1 MALGTIR
8 ARMRA
13 RSALL
18 TGVSIAAALTAA
30 PAWAQDTQPAP
41 AGKAPAEATAPEVA
55 QETQQEDQIIVT
67 AIRETIQSSIQSKRD
82 SDAIVD
88 SVSSKEIGELPGQS
102 VGEVIATIT
111 GASIDRANYGPTEVS
126 IRGLGSGLSMTTLNK
141 REATNGS
148 GDRAV
153 NFGQFPSELFN
164 AIKIYKTQQADLIEG
179 GVAGLIELETR
190 KPLDY
195 KRRNIQAEIKGNY
208 NPYQDRI
215 SGKSPYGYRATISY
229 IDQFNAGDLGKIGI
243 SIGYQRNDVNDPVER
258 FYTSSTWFTCNAAVV
273 STTNC
278 TEVTRQQGNSGTPYY
293 HASNSYLYRQMTTS
307 DLRNA
312 VFGAV
317 QWQPSPTIDV
327 NLDLQ
332 YSRRQYSEARN
343 DFGTAE
349 GRYNL
354 RNVVIGDD
362 HQMLSA
368 DGSATLQTLSG
379 LFLRDEKYL
388 GFGGNVEWKPTDRLT
403 VSADYGYSHTKR
415 LDITRTVRL
424 RTDPLDIYGV
434 RTAINNQR
442 IPYHVDFTQSFLPVF
457 TYDSRF
463 NPADYT
469 AFSDDAQL
477 TRSQDGRDDEIHS
490 ARLDA
495 SYKLD
500 GFIERIDVG
509 GRWAKRSFF
518 GYSNDLIIQQNDL
531 AVDRAVNLACRT
543 PFPERSFLGD
553 APSPSVGS
561 YATFDVLCQ
570 FRNYLGTEDPGNTGD
585 LRSVDNSDVTE
596 ETWAGYAMATYSG
609 HIGGLA
615 VRGNF
620 GVRGVHTQVTAEGLR
635 SGLDVINNSDGSI
648 SLRAN
653 GSFTPTRIT
662 SGSMRW
668 LPSVNAIFDLSPK
681 SRIRTGIYRAM
692 SRPAPSALGAGRNI
706 TLEVGNGFTSVTDA
720 INSII
725 ATGSPRLKPVMS
737 WNADLAYE
745 YYANKDTLFA
755 ATAYYK
761 RFTGGKIPITT
772 DENFTIG
779 GQDYAVPVTQTTN
792 SKDKS
797 DLYGVEFTASNR
809 FSWLP
814 HPLDGLGVKL
824 SYNYAWSNYKT
835 QDIRYGDI
843 IDSATGDVIPG
854 LIPAAGLSGY
864 SKHVF
869 SAQAFYEIGPISL
882 QGIYRYR
889 SRYYQSFTSD
899 NTQLR
904 YVEGNNTFDVN
915 MSYKINK
922 QADIRFQ
929 ALNIF
934 NEPRVEYMPVVG
946 STRNVEYYGPQ
957 YFLSFRVRLR

>member
-1 MALGTIR
+1 MAMVSIGAR
-8 ARMRA
+8 ARA
-13 RSALL
+13 RALL
-18 TGVSIAAALTAA
+18 LAGVSIAAALAVV
-30 PAWAQDTQPAP
+30 PARAQDGAPAP
-41 AGKAPAEATAPEVA
+41 ADTPEAE
-55 QETQQEDQIIVT
+55 QSQEDRIIVT
-67 AIRETIQSSIQSKRD
+67 GIRETIQTSIQSKRNA
-82 SDAIVD
+82 DAIVD
-88 SVSSKEIGELPGQS
+88 AVSSKEIGELPGQS

-126 IRGLGSGLSMTTLNK
+126 IRGLGSGLSMTTLNR

-190 KPLDY
+190 KPLDH
-195 KRRNIQAEIKGNY
+195 KRRQVQAEIKGNL

-215 SGKSPYGYRATISY
+215 AGRSPYGYRATASY
-229 IDQFNAGDLGKIGI
+229 IDQFDIGALGRLGI

-258 FYTSSTWFTCNAAVV
+258 FYTSTTWFTCNAALV
-273 STTNC
+273 STANC
-278 TEVTRQQGNSGTPYY
+278 TEVTRQQGNAGTPYY
-293 HASNSYLYRQMTTS
+293 HASNSYLYRQMITS

-332 YSRRQYSEARN
+332 YSRRQYSEQRN

-354 RNVVIGDD
+354 HNVVIGDN
-362 HQMLSA
+362 HQLLSA
-368 DGSATLQTLSG
+368 DGSATMQTVSG
-379 LFLRDEKYL
+379 LFQRDEKYL
-388 GFGGNVEWKPTDRLT
+388 GFGGNVEWKPADRLT
-403 VSADYGYSHTKR
+403 VTADFGYSHTTR
-415 LDITRTVRL
+415 LDITRQVRL
-424 RTDPLDIYGV
+424 RTDPFDIYGV
-434 RTAINNQR
+434 RTPINNQR
-442 IPYHVDFTQSFLPVF
+442 IPYHVDFTQSFLPAF
-457 TYDSRF
+457 AYDPRF
-463 NPADYT
+463 DPTDHDV
-469 AFSDDAQL
+469 FSDDARL

-500 GFIERIDVG
+500 GFLERIDIG
-509 GRWAKRSFF
+509 GRWAKRKFF
-518 GYSNDLIIQQNDL
+518 GYSNDVNIDQNDL
-531 AVDRAVNLACRT
+531 AVDRRVNLACRT
-543 PFPERSFLGD
+543 PFPERNFFAD
-553 APSPSVGS
+553 APSRGIAG

-570 FRNYLGTEDPGNTGD
+570 FRNYLGTEDPGNSGD
-585 LRSVDNSDVTE
+585 LRAVENSDVTE

-609 HIGGLA
+609 RFAGIP

-620 GVRGVHTQVTAEGLR
+620 GVRGVHTQVTARGLR
-635 SGLDVINNSDGSI
+635 SGLDVINNSDGTI

-653 GSFTPTRIT
+653 GSFTDTRIT
-662 SGSMRW
+662 AGTMRW
-668 LPSVNAIFDLSPK
+668 LPSVNAIFDVAP
-681 SRIRTGIYRAM
+681 RMRVRAGIYRAM
-692 SRPAPSALGAGRNI
+692 SRPAPSALGAGRTI

-725 ATGSPRLKPVMS
+725 ATGSPRLKPTMS
-737 WNADLAYE
+737 WNGDLAFE

-761 RFTGGKIPITT
+761 RFSGGKIPITT

-779 GQDYAVPVTQTTN
+779 GQDYAVPVTQTAN
-792 SKDKS
+792 SNDKA
-797 DLYGVEFTASNR
+797 DLYGLEITASNR

-835 QDIRYGDI
+835 QDIRYGDVV
-843 IDSATGDVIPG
+843 DSATGNLIPG
-854 LIPAAGLSGY
+854 LIPPAGLSGY

-889 SRYYQSFTSD
+889 SRYYQAFTSD

-904 YVEGNNTFDVN
+904 YVEGNNTFDAN
-915 MSYKINK
+915 LSYRINK
-922 QADIRFQ
+922 VADIRFQ
-929 ALNIF
+929 ALNLF
-934 NEPRVEYMPVVG
+934 NAPRVEYMPVVG

>member
-1 MALGTIR
+1 MVSIR
-8 ARMRA
+8 ARARA
-13 RSALL
+13 RALL
-18 TGVSIAAALTAA
+18 LAGVSVAAALAVV
-30 PAWAQDTQPAP
+30 PARAQDGAPAP
-41 AGKAPAEATAPEVA
+41 ADTPQAE
-55 QETQQEDQIIVT
+55 QSQEDRIIVT
-67 AIRETIQSSIQSKRD
+67 GIRETIQTSIQSKRNA
-82 SDAIVD
+82 DAIVD
-88 SVSSKEIGELPGQS
+88 AVSSKEIGELPGQS

-126 IRGLGSGLSMTTLNK
+126 IRGLGSGLSMTTLNR

-190 KPLDY
+190 KPLDH
-195 KRRNIQAEIKGNY
+195 KRRQVQAEIKGNL

-215 SGKSPYGYRATISY
+215 AGRSPYGYRATASY
-229 IDQFNAGDLGKIGI
+229 IDQFDIGALGRLGI

-258 FYTSSTWFTCNAAVV
+258 FYTSTTWFTCNAALV
-273 STTNC
+273 STANC
-278 TEVTRQQGNSGTPYY
+278 TEVTRQQGNAGTPYY
-293 HASNSYLYRQMTTS
+293 HASNSYLYRQMITS

-332 YSRRQYSEARN
+332 YSRRQYSEQRN

-354 RNVVIGDD
+354 HNVVIGDN
-362 HQMLSA
+362 HQLLSA
-368 DGSATLQTLSG
+368 DGSATMQTVSG
-379 LFLRDEKYL
+379 LFQRDEKYL
-388 GFGGNVEWKPTDRLT
+388 GFGGNVEWKPADRLT
-403 VSADYGYSHTKR
+403 VTADFGYSHTTR
-415 LDITRTVRL
+415 LDITRQVRL
-424 RTDPLDIYGV
+424 RTDPFDIYGV
-434 RTAINNQR
+434 RTPINNQR
-442 IPYHVDFTQSFLPVF
+442 IPYHVDFTQSFLPAF
-457 TYDSRF
+457 AYDPRF
-463 NPADYT
+463 DPTDHDV
-469 AFSDDAQL
+469 FSDDARL

-500 GFIERIDVG
+500 GFLERIDIG
-509 GRWAKRSFF
+509 GRWAKRKFF
-518 GYSNDLIIQQNDL
+518 GYSNDVNIDQNDL
-531 AVDRAVNLACRT
+531 AVDRRVNLACRT
-543 PFPERSFLGD
+543 PFPERNFFAD
-553 APSPSVGS
+553 APSRGIAG

-570 FRNYLGTEDPGNTGD
+570 FRNYLGTEDPGNSGD
-585 LRSVDNSDVTE
+585 LRAVENSDVTE

-609 HIGGLA
+609 RFAGIP

-620 GVRGVHTQVTAEGLR
+620 GVRGVHTQVTARGLR
-635 SGLDVINNSDGSI
+635 SGLDVINNSDGTI

-653 GSFTPTRIT
+653 GSFTDTRIT
-662 SGSMRW
+662 AGTMRW
-668 LPSVNAIFDLSPK
+668 LPSVNAIFDVAP
-681 SRIRTGIYRAM
+681 RMRVRAGIYRAM
-692 SRPAPSALGAGRNI
+692 SRPAPSALGAGRTI

-725 ATGSPRLKPVMS
+725 ATGSPRLKPTMS
-737 WNADLAYE
+737 WNGDLAFE

-761 RFTGGKIPITT
+761 RFSGGKIPITT

-779 GQDYAVPVTQTTN
+779 GQDYAVPVTQTAN
-792 SKDKS
+792 SNDKA
-797 DLYGVEFTASNR
+797 DLYGLEITASNR

-835 QDIRYGDI
+835 QDIRYGDVV
-843 IDSATGDVIPG
+843 DSATGNLIPG
-854 LIPAAGLSGY
+854 LIPPAGLSGY

-889 SRYYQSFTSD
+889 SRYYQAFTSD

-904 YVEGNNTFDVN
+904 YVEGNNTFDAN
-915 MSYKINK
+915 LSYRINK
-922 QADIRFQ
+922 VADIRFQ
-929 ALNIF
+929 ALNLF
-934 NEPRVEYMPVVG
+934 NAPRVEYMPVVG

>member
-1 MALGTIR
+1 MAMVSIR
-8 ARMRA
+8 ARARA
-13 RSALL
+13 RALL
-18 TGVSIAAALTAA
+18 LAGVSVAAALAVV
-30 PAWAQDTQPAP
+30 PARAQDGAPAP
-41 AGKAPAEATAPEVA
+41 ADTPQAE
-55 QETQQEDQIIVT
+55 QSQEDRIIVT
-67 AIRETIQSSIQSKRD
+67 GIRETIQTSIQSKRNA
-82 SDAIVD
+82 DAIVD
-88 SVSSKEIGELPGQS
+88 AVSSKEIGELPGQS

-126 IRGLGSGLSMTTLNK
+126 IRGLGSGLSMTTLNR

-190 KPLDY
+190 KPLDH
-195 KRRNIQAEIKGNY
+195 KRRQVQAEIKGNL

-215 SGKSPYGYRATISY
+215 AGRSPYGYRATASY
-229 IDQFNAGDLGKIGI
+229 IDQFDIGALGRLGI

-258 FYTSSTWFTCNAAVV
+258 FYTSTTWFTCNAALV
-273 STTNC
+273 STANC
-278 TEVTRQQGNSGTPYY
+278 TEVTRQQGNAGTPYY
-293 HASNSYLYRQMTTS
+293 HASNSYLYRQMITS

-332 YSRRQYSEARN
+332 YSRRQYSEQRN

-354 RNVVIGDD
+354 HNVVIGDN
-362 HQMLSA
+362 HQLLSA
-368 DGSATLQTLSG
+368 DGSATMQTVSG
-379 LFLRDEKYL
+379 LFQRDEKYL
-388 GFGGNVEWKPTDRLT
+388 GFGGNVEWKPADRLT
-403 VSADYGYSHTKR
+403 VTADFGYSHTTR
-415 LDITRTVRL
+415 LDITRQVRL
-424 RTDPLDIYGV
+424 RTDPFDIYGV
-434 RTAINNQR
+434 RTPINNQR
-442 IPYHVDFTQSFLPVF
+442 IPYHVDFTQSFLPAF
-457 TYDSRF
+457 AYDPRF
-463 NPADYT
+463 DPTDHDV
-469 AFSDDAQL
+469 FSDDARL

-500 GFIERIDVG
+500 GFLERIDIG
-509 GRWAKRSFF
+509 GRWAKRKFF
-518 GYSNDLIIQQNDL
+518 GYSNDVNIDQNDL
-531 AVDRAVNLACRT
+531 AVDRRVNLACRT
-543 PFPERSFLGD
+543 PFPERNFFAD
-553 APSPSVGS
+553 APSRGIAG

-570 FRNYLGTEDPGNTGD
+570 FRNYLGTEDPGNSGD
-585 LRSVDNSDVTE
+585 LRAVENSDVTE

-609 HIGGLA
+609 RFAGIP

-620 GVRGVHTQVTAEGLR
+620 GVRGVHTQVTARGLR
-635 SGLDVINNSDGSI
+635 SGLDVINNSDGTI

-653 GSFTPTRIT
+653 GSFTDTRIT
-662 SGSMRW
+662 AGTMRW
-668 LPSVNAIFDLSPK
+668 LPSVNAIFDVAP
-681 SRIRTGIYRAM
+681 RMRVRAGIYRAM
-692 SRPAPSALGAGRNI
+692 SRPAPSALGAGRTI

-725 ATGSPRLKPVMS
+725 ATGSPRLKPTMS
-737 WNADLAYE
+737 WNGDLAFE

-761 RFTGGKIPITT
+761 RFSGGKIPITT

-779 GQDYAVPVTQTTN
+779 GQDYAVPVTQTAN
-792 SKDKS
+792 SNDKA
-797 DLYGVEFTASNR
+797 DLYGLEITASNR

-835 QDIRYGDI
+835 QDIRYGDVV
-843 IDSATGDVIPG
+843 DSATGNLIPG
-854 LIPAAGLSGY
+854 LIPPAGLSGY

-889 SRYYQSFTSD
+889 SRYYQAFTSD

-904 YVEGNNTFDVN
+904 YVEGNNTFDAN
-915 MSYKINK
+915 LSYRINK
-922 QADIRFQ
+922 VADIRFQ
-929 ALNIF
+929 ALNLF
-934 NEPRVEYMPVVG
+934 NAPRVEYMPVVG

>member
-1 MALGTIR
+1 MAMGSIR
-8 ARMRA
+8 TRA
-13 RSALL
+13 RSVLL
-18 TGVSIAAALTAA
+18 TGVSVAAALAVT
-30 PAWAQDTQPAP
+30 PAWAQEQKPAP
-41 AGKAPAEATAPEVA
+41 ADQTVPATAPETQDAEQA
-55 QETQQEDQIIVT
+55 QESAIIVT
-67 AIRETIQSSIQSKRD
+67 GVRETIQNSIQSKRD
-82 SDAIVD
+82 ADAIVD
-88 SVSSKEIGELPGQS
+88 AVSSKEIGELPGQS

-111 GASIDRANYGPTEVS
+111 GATIDRANYGPTEVS
-126 IRGLGSGLSMTTLNK
+126 IRGLGSGLSLTTLNG

-179 GVAGLIELETR
+179 GVAGSIMLETR

-195 KRRNIQAEIKGNY
+195 KRRQIQAEIKGNY

-215 SGKSPYGYRATISY
+215 SGQSGYGYRATASY
-229 IDQFNAGDLGKIGI
+229 IDQFNVGELGKLGI

-273 STTNC
+273 ATANC

-293 HASNSYLYRQMTTS
+293 HASNSYLYRQMITS

-312 VFGAV
+312 VFGAI

-332 YSRRQYSEARN
+332 YSRRQYSEERH

-354 RNVVIGDD
+354 HNVVIGDN
-362 HQMLSA
+362 HQLLSA
-368 DGSATLQTLSG
+368 DGSATMQVQSG
-379 LFLRDEKYL
+379 LFQRDEKYL

-403 VSADYGYSHTKR
+403 VTGDFGYSHTTR
-415 LDITRTVRL
+415 LDITRTSRL
-424 RTDPLDIYGV
+424 RTDPFDIYGV

-442 IPYHVDFTQSFLPVF
+442 IPYHVDFTQSFLPNF

-463 NPADYT
+463 NPNDYT

-477 TRSQDGRDDEIHS
+477 TRSQDGRDDEIYS
-490 ARLDA
+490 ARFDA
-495 SYKLD
+495 SYALD
-500 GFIERIDVG
+500 GFIQKISVG
-509 GRWAKRSFF
+509 GRWAQRKFF
-518 GYSNDLIIQQNDL
+518 GYSNDKIITQDSL

-543 PFPERSFLGD
+543 PFAEKNFFSD
-553 APSPSVGS
+553 APSQGLGS
-561 YATFDVLCQ
+561 FATFDVLCQ
-570 FRNYLGTEDPGNTGD
+570 FKNYLGTEDPGNTGD

-596 ETWAGYAMATYSG
+596 ETWAGYVMANFSG
-609 HIGGLA
+609 HLGGLG

-620 GVRGVHTQVTAEGLR
+620 GLRGVHTQVTANGLR

-648 SLRAN
+648 SLREN
-653 GSFTPTRIT
+653 GTFTATEIT

-681 SRIRTGIYRAM
+681 MRIRTGIYRAM
-692 SRPAPSALGAGRNI
+692 SRPAPSALGAGRAI
-706 TLEVGNGFTSVTDA
+706 TLEVGTGFTNVTDA

-725 ATGSPRLKPVMS
+725 ATGSPRLKPTMS
-737 WNADLAYE
+737 WNGDLAFE

-755 ATAYYK
+755 ATLYYK
-761 RFTGGKIPITT
+761 RFSGGKIPITT

-779 GQDYAVPVTQTTN
+779 GTDYAVPVTQTTN
-792 SKDKS
+792 SNDKS
-797 DLYGVEFTASNR
+797 DLYGVEITASNQ
-809 FSWLP
+809 FTWLP
-814 HPLDGLGVKL
+814 KPLDGLGVKL

-843 IDSATGDVIPG
+843 IDSATGDVVPG

-889 SRYYQSFTSD
+889 SRYYQAFTSD

-904 YVEGNNTFDVN
+904 YVEGNNTFDANV
-915 MSYKINK
+915 SFKINK

-929 ALNIF
+929 ALNLF

-957 YFLSFRVRLR
+957 YFLSFRLRLR

>member
-1 MALGTIR
+1 MAMVSIR
-8 ARMRA
+8 ARARA
-13 RSALL
+13 RALL
-18 TGVSIAAALTAA
+18 LAGVSIAAALAVV
-30 PAWAQDTQPAP
+30 PARAQDGAPAP
-41 AGKAPAEATAPEVA
+41 ADTPEAE
-55 QETQQEDQIIVT
+55 QSQEDRIVVT
-67 AIRETIQSSIQSKRD
+67 GIRETIQTSIQSKRNA
-82 SDAIVD
+82 DAIVD
-88 SVSSKEIGELPGQS
+88 AVSSKEIGELPGQS

-126 IRGLGSGLSMTTLNK
+126 IRGLGSGLSMTTLNR

-190 KPLDY
+190 KPLDH
-195 KRRNIQAEIKGNY
+195 KRRQVQAEIKGNL

-215 SGKSPYGYRATISY
+215 AGRSPYGYRATASY
-229 IDQFNAGDLGKIGI
+229 IDQFDIGALGRLGI

-258 FYTSSTWFTCNAAVV
+258 FYTSTTWFTCNAALV
-273 STTNC
+273 STANC
-278 TEVTRQQGNSGTPYY
+278 TEVTRQQGNAGTPYY
-293 HASNSYLYRQMTTS
+293 HASNSYLYRQMITS

-332 YSRRQYSEARN
+332 YSRRQYSEQRN

-354 RNVVIGDD
+354 HNVVIGDN
-362 HQMLSA
+362 HQLLSA
-368 DGSATLQTLSG
+368 DGSATMQTVSG
-379 LFLRDEKYL
+379 LFQRDEKYL
-388 GFGGNVEWKPTDRLT
+388 GFGGNVEWKPADRLT
-403 VSADYGYSHTKR
+403 VTADFGYSHTTR
-415 LDITRTVRL
+415 LDITRQVRL
-424 RTDPLDIYGV
+424 RTDPFDIYGV
-434 RTAINNQR
+434 RTPINNQR
-442 IPYHVDFTQSFLPVF
+442 IPYHVDFTQSFLPAF
-457 TYDSRF
+457 AYDPRF
-463 NPADYT
+463 DPTDHDL
-469 AFSDDAQL
+469 FSDDARL

-500 GFIERIDVG
+500 GFLERIDIG
-509 GRWAKRSFF
+509 GRWAKRKFF
-518 GYSNDLIIQQNDL
+518 GYSNDVNIDQNDL
-531 AVDRAVNLACRT
+531 AVDRRVNLACRT
-543 PFPERSFLGD
+543 PFPERNFFAD
-553 APSPSVGS
+553 APSRGIAG
-561 YATFDVLCQ
+561 YAAFDVLCQ
-570 FRNYLGTEDPGNTGD
+570 FRNYLGTEDPGNSGD
-585 LRSVDNSDVTE
+585 LRAVENSDVTE

-609 HIGGLA
+609 RFAGIP

-620 GVRGVHTQVTAEGLR
+620 GVRGVHTQVTARGLR
-635 SGLDVINNSDGSI
+635 SGLDVINNSDGTI

-653 GSFTPTRIT
+653 GSFTDTRIT
-662 SGSMRW
+662 AGTMRW
-668 LPSVNAIFDLSPK
+668 LPSVNAIFDVAP
-681 SRIRTGIYRAM
+681 RMRVRAGIYRAM
-692 SRPAPSALGAGRNI
+692 SRPAPSALGAGRTI

-725 ATGSPRLKPVMS
+725 ATGSPRLKPTMS
-737 WNADLAYE
+737 WNGDLAFE

-761 RFTGGKIPITT
+761 RFSGGKIPITT

-779 GQDYAVPVTQTTN
+779 GQDYAVPVTQTAN
-792 SKDKS
+792 SNDKA
-797 DLYGVEFTASNR
+797 DLYGLEITASNR

-835 QDIRYGDI
+835 QDIRYGDVV
-843 IDSATGDVIPG
+843 DSATGNLIPG
-854 LIPAAGLSGY
+854 LIPPAGLSGY

-869 SAQAFYEIGPISL
+869 SAQAFYEIGSISL

-889 SRYYQSFTSD
+889 SRYYQAFTSD

-904 YVEGNNTFDVN
+904 YVEGNNTFDAN
-915 MSYKINK
+915 LSYRINK
-922 QADIRFQ
+922 VADIRFQ
-929 ALNIF
+929 ALNLF
-934 NEPRVEYMPVVG
+934 NAPRVEYMPVVG

>member
-1 MALGTIR
+1 MAMVSIR
-8 ARMRA
+8 ARARA
-13 RSALL
+13 RALL
-18 TGVSIAAALTAA
+18 LAGVSVAAALAVV
-30 PAWAQDTQPAP
+30 PARAQDGAPAP
-41 AGKAPAEATAPEVA
+41 ADTPEAE
-55 QETQQEDQIIVT
+55 QSQEDRIIVT
-67 AIRETIQSSIQSKRD
+67 GIRETIQTSIQSKRNA
-82 SDAIVD
+82 DAIVD
-88 SVSSKEIGELPGQS
+88 AVSSKEIGELPGQS

-126 IRGLGSGLSMTTLNK
+126 IRGLGSGLSMTTLNR

-190 KPLDY
+190 KPLDH
-195 KRRNIQAEIKGNY
+195 KRRQVQAEIKGNL

-215 SGKSPYGYRATISY
+215 AGRSPYGYRATASY
-229 IDQFNAGDLGKIGI
+229 IDQFDIGALGRLGI

-258 FYTSSTWFTCNAAVV
+258 FYTSTTWFTCNAALV
-273 STTNC
+273 STANC
-278 TEVTRQQGNSGTPYY
+278 TEVTRQQGNAGTPYY
-293 HASNSYLYRQMTTS
+293 HASNSYLYRQMITS

-332 YSRRQYSEARN
+332 YSRRQYSEQRN

-354 RNVVIGDD
+354 HNVVIGDN
-362 HQMLSA
+362 HQLLSA
-368 DGSATLQTLSG
+368 DGSATMQTVSG
-379 LFLRDEKYL
+379 LFQRDEKYL

-403 VSADYGYSHTKR
+403 VTADFGYSHTTR
-415 LDITRTVRL
+415 LDITRQVRL
-424 RTDPLDIYGV
+424 RTDPFDIYGV
-434 RTAINNQR
+434 RTPINNQR
-442 IPYHVDFTQSFLPVF
+442 IPYHVDFTQSFLPAF
-457 TYDSRF
+457 AYDPRF
-463 NPADYT
+463 DPTDHDV
-469 AFSDDAQL
+469 FSDDARL

-500 GFIERIDVG
+500 GFLERIDIG
-509 GRWAKRSFF
+509 GRWAKRKFF
-518 GYSNDLIIQQNDL
+518 GYSNDVNIDQNDL
-531 AVDRAVNLACRT
+531 AVDRRVNLACRT
-543 PFPERSFLGD
+543 PFPERNFFAD
-553 APSPSVGS
+553 APSRGIAG

-570 FRNYLGTEDPGNTGD
+570 FRNYLGTEDPGNSGD
-585 LRSVDNSDVTE
+585 LRAVENSDVTE

-609 HIGGLA
+609 RFAGIP

-620 GVRGVHTQVTAEGLR
+620 GVRGVHTQVTARGLR
-635 SGLDVINNSDGSI
+635 SGLDVINNSDGTI

-653 GSFTPTRIT
+653 GSFTDTRIT
-662 SGSMRW
+662 AGTMRW
-668 LPSVNAIFDLSPK
+668 LPSVNAIFDVAP
-681 SRIRTGIYRAM
+681 RMRVRAGIYRAM
-692 SRPAPSALGAGRNI
+692 SRPAPSALGAGRTI

-725 ATGSPRLKPVMS
+725 ATGSPRLKPTMS
-737 WNADLAYE
+737 WNGDLAFE

-761 RFTGGKIPITT
+761 RFSGGKIPITT

-779 GQDYAVPVTQTTN
+779 GQDYAVPVTQTAN
-792 SKDKS
+792 SNDKA
-797 DLYGVEFTASNR
+797 DLYGLEITASNR

-835 QDIRYGDI
+835 QDIRYGDVV
-843 IDSATGDVIPG
+843 DSATGNLIPG
-854 LIPAAGLSGY
+854 LIPPAGLSGY

-889 SRYYQSFTSD
+889 SRYYQAFTSD

-904 YVEGNNTFDVN
+904 YVEGNNTFDAN
-915 MSYKINK
+915 LSYRINK
-922 QADIRFQ
+922 VADIRFQ
-929 ALNIF
+929 ALNLF
-934 NEPRVEYMPVVG
+934 NAPRVEYMPVVG

>member
-1 MALGTIR
+1 
-8 ARMRA
+8 
-13 RSALL
+13 
-18 TGVSIAAALTAA
+18 
-30 PAWAQDTQPAP
+30 PAWAQDKAP
-41 AGKAPAEATAPEVA
+41 APAEATAPEV
-55 QETQQEDQIIVT
+55 TQEDQIVVT

-88 SVSSKEIGELPGQS
+88 AVSSKEIGELPGQS

-126 IRGLGSGLSMTTLNK
+126 IRGLGSGLSMTTLNG

-164 AIKIYKTQQADLIEG
+164 AIKIYKTQQANLIEG
-179 GVAGLIELETR
+179 GVAGQIQLETR

-195 KRRNIQAEIKGNY
+195 KRRQIQAEIKGNY

-215 SGKSPYGYRATISY
+215 SGQSPYGYRATVSY
-229 IDQFNAGDLGKIGI
+229 IDQFNVGALGKLGI
-243 SIGYQRNDVNDPVER
+243 SIGYQRNDVSDPVER

-293 HASNSYLYRQMTTS
+293 HASNSYLYRQMITS

-317 QWQPSPTIDV
+317 QWQPSHNLDV

-332 YSRRQYSEARN
+332 YSRRQYSEERH

-354 RNVVIGDD
+354 HNVVIGDN
-362 HQMLSA
+362 HEILSA
-368 DGSATLQTLSG
+368 DGSATMQVQSA
-379 LFLRDEKYL
+379 LFQRDEKYL
-388 GFGGNVEWKPTDRLT
+388 GLGGNVEWKPSDRLT
-403 VSADYGYSHTKR
+403 LTADFGYSHTTR
-415 LDITRTVRL
+415 LDITRTSRL
-424 RTDPLDIYGV
+424 RTDPFDIYGV

-442 IPYHVDFTQSFLPVF
+442 IPYHVDFTQSFLPNF

-463 NPADYT
+463 DPTDYT
-469 AFSDDAQL
+469 LFSDDAQF
-477 TRSQDGRDDEIHS
+477 TRSQDGRDDEIVS
-490 ARLDA
+490 GRLDA

-500 GFIERIDVG
+500 GFIQRIDIG
-509 GRWAKRSFF
+509 GRWARRKFF
-518 GYSNDLIIQQNDL
+518 GYSNDKILTQDSL

-543 PFPERSFLGD
+543 PFAARNFLGD
-553 APSPSVGS
+553 APSPGIGS

-570 FRNYLGTEDPGNTGD
+570 YRNYLGTEDPGNTGD
-585 LRSVDNSDVTE
+585 LRSVDNADVTE
-596 ETWAGYAMATYSG
+596 ETLAAYAMASFSG
-609 HIGGLA
+609 DLGGLGI
-615 VRGNF
+615 RGNF
-620 GVRGVHTQVTAEGLR
+620 GLRGVHTQVTSNGLR
-635 SGLDVINNSDGSI
+635 AALNVTNNPDGTV
-648 SLRAN
+648 SLTTTS
-653 GSFTPTRIT
+653 GSFTSTEIT
-662 SGSMRW
+662 SGTMRW
-668 LPSVNAIFDLSPK
+668 LPSANIIFDLSRQM
-681 SRIRTGIYRAM
+681 RIRAGIYRAM
-692 SRPAPSALGAGRNI
+692 SRPAPSALGAGRTI
-706 TLEVGNGFTSVTDA
+706 TLEVGTGTGFPTVQEA
-720 INSII
+720 IDSII
-725 ATGSPRLKPVMS
+725 ATGSPRLKPTMS
-737 WNADLAYE
+737 WNGDLSFE
-745 YYANKDTLFA
+745 YYANKDTLLA
-755 ATAYYK
+755 AAVYYK

-772 DENFTIG
+772 DEDFTIG
-779 GQDYAVPVTQTTN
+779 GQTVAVPVTQTTN
-792 SKDKS
+792 SDDQT
-797 DLYGVEFTASNR
+797 DLYGLEVTASNQ
-809 FSWLP
+809 FTWLP

-889 SRYYQSFTSD
+889 SRYYQAFTSD

-904 YVEGNNTFDVN
+904 YVQGNNTFDVN
-915 MSYKINK
+915 LSYKINK

-934 NEPRVEYMPVVG
+934 NEPRVEFMPVVG

>member
-1 MALGTIR
+1 MAMVSIR
-8 ARMRA
+8 ARA
-13 RSALL
+13 RVRSVLL
-18 TGVSIAAALTAA
+18 AGASIAAALVAV
-30 PAWAQDTQPAP
+30 PARAQDGAPAP
-41 AGKAPAEATAPEVA
+41 AAE
-55 QETQQEDQIIVT
+55 QSREDQIVVT
-67 AIRETIQSSIQSKRD
+67 GIRETIQTSIQSKRD
-82 SDAIVD
+82 ADAIVD
-88 SVSSKEIGELPGQS
+88 AVSSKEIGELPGQS

-126 IRGLGSGLSMTTLNK
+126 IRGLGSGLSMTTLNR

-190 KPLDY
+190 KPLDH
-195 KRRNIQAEIKGNY
+195 KRRQIQAEIKGNL

-215 SGKSPYGYRATISY
+215 AGRSPYGYRATASY
-229 IDQFNAGDLGKIGI
+229 IDQFDIGALGRLGI

-258 FYTSSTWFTCNAAVV
+258 FYTSTTWFTCNAAVI
-273 STTNC
+273 STANC
-278 TEVTRQQGNSGTPYY
+278 TEVTRQQGNAGTPYY
-293 HASNSYLYRQMTTS
+293 HASNSYLYRQMITS

-332 YSRRQYSEARN
+332 YSRRQYSEQRN

-354 RNVVIGDD
+354 HNVVIGDN
-362 HQMLSA
+362 HQLLSA
-368 DGSATLQTLSG
+368 DGSATMQTVSG

-388 GFGGNVEWKPTDRLT
+388 GFGGNVEWKPADRLT
-403 VSADYGYSHTKR
+403 VTADFGYSHTSR
-415 LDITRTVRL
+415 LDITRHVRL
-424 RTDPLDIYGV
+424 RTDPFDIYGV
-434 RTAINNQR
+434 RTPINNQR
-442 IPYHVDFTQSFLPVF
+442 IPYHVDFTQSFLPAF
-457 TYDSRF
+457 AYDPRF
-463 NPADYT
+463 DPTDHD
-469 AFSDDAQL
+469 AFSDDARL

-500 GFIERIDVG
+500 GFLERIDIG
-509 GRWAKRSFF
+509 GRWAKRKFF
-518 GYSNDLIIQQNDL
+518 GYSNDVNIDQNDL
-531 AVDRAVNLACRT
+531 AVDRRVNLACRT
-543 PFPERSFLGD
+543 PFPERNFFAD
-553 APSPSVGS
+553 APSRGIAG

-570 FRNYLGTEDPGNTGD
+570 FRNYLGTEDPGNSGD
-585 LRSVDNSDVTE
+585 LRAVENSDVTE

-609 HIGGLA
+609 RFAGIP

-620 GVRGVHTQVTAEGLR
+620 GVRGVHTQVTARGLR
-635 SGLDVINNSDGSI
+635 SGLDVINNSDGTI

-653 GSFTPTRIT
+653 GSFTDTRIT
-662 SGSMRW
+662 AGTMRW
-668 LPSVNAIFDLSPK
+668 LPSANAIFDVAP
-681 SRIRTGIYRAM
+681 RIRVRAGVYRAM

-725 ATGSPRLKPVMS
+725 ATGSPRLKPTMS
-737 WNADLAYE
+737 WNGDLAFE

-761 RFTGGKIPITT
+761 RFSGGKIPIIT
-772 DENFTIG
+772 DEDFTIG
-779 GQDYAVPVTQTTN
+779 GQDYAVPVTQTAN
-792 SKDKS
+792 SNAKA
-797 DLYGVEFTASNR
+797 DLYGLEVTASNR

-835 QDIRYGDI
+835 QDIRYGDVV
-843 IDSATGDVIPG
+843 DGVTGALIPG

-889 SRYYQSFTSD
+889 SRYYQAFTSD

-904 YVEGNNTFDVN
+904 YVEGNNTFDAN
-915 MSYKINK
+915 LSYRINK
-922 QADIRFQ
+922 VADIRFQ
-929 ALNIF
+929 ALNLF
-934 NEPRVEYMPVVG
+934 NAPRVEYMPVVG

-957 YFLSFRVRLR
+957 YFLSFRIRLR

>member
-1 MALGTIR
+1 MAMVSIR
-8 ARMRA
+8 ACVRA
-13 RSALL
+13 RALL
-18 TGVSIAAALTAA
+18 LAGVSIATALAAV
-30 PAWAQDTQPAP
+30 PAQAQDGAPAP
-41 AGKAPAEATAPEVA
+41 AGTPETE
-55 QETQQEDQIIVT
+55 QSREDRIVVT
-67 AIRETIQSSIQSKRD
+67 GIRETIQTSIQSKRD

-88 SVSSKEIGELPGQS
+88 AVSSKEIGELPGQS

-126 IRGLGSGLSMTTLNK
+126 IRGLGSGLSMTTLNR

-190 KPLDY
+190 KPLDH
-195 KRRNIQAEIKGNY
+195 KRRQIQAEIKGNL

-215 SGKSPYGYRATISY
+215 AGRSPYGYRATASY
-229 IDQFNAGDLGKIGI
+229 IDQFDIGALGRLGI

-258 FYTSSTWFTCNAAVV
+258 FYTSTTWFTCNAALV

-278 TEVTRQQGNSGTPYY
+278 TEVTRQQGNAGTPYY
-293 HASNSYLYRQMTTS
+293 HASNSYLYRQMITS

-332 YSRRQYSEARN
+332 YSRRQYSEQRN

-354 RNVVIGDD
+354 HNVVVGDN

-368 DGSATLQTLSG
+368 DGSATMQTVSG
-379 LFLRDEKYL
+379 LFRRDEKYL
-388 GFGGNVEWKPTDRLT
+388 GFGGNVEWKPADRLT
-403 VSADYGYSHTKR
+403 VTADFGYSHTTR
-415 LDITRTVRL
+415 LDITRQVRL
-424 RTDPLDIYGV
+424 RTDPFDIYGV
-434 RTAINNQR
+434 RTPINNQR
-442 IPYHVDFTQSFLPVF
+442 IPYHVDFTQSFLPAF
-457 TYDSRF
+457 TYDPRF
-463 NPADYT
+463 DPTDHDV
-469 AFSDDAQL
+469 FSDDARL

-500 GFIERIDVG
+500 GFLERIDIG
-509 GRWAKRSFF
+509 GRWAKRKFF
-518 GYSNDLIIQQNDL
+518 GYSNDVNIDQNDL
-531 AVDRAVNLACRT
+531 AVDRRVNLACRT
-543 PFPERSFLGD
+543 PFPERNFFAD
-553 APSPSVGS
+553 APSRGIAG

-570 FRNYLGTEDPGNTGD
+570 FRNYLGTEDPGNSGD
-585 LRSVDNSDVTE
+585 LRAVENSDVTE

-609 HIGGLA
+609 RFAGIP

-620 GVRGVHTQVTAEGLR
+620 GVRGVHTQVTARGLR
-635 SGLDVINNSDGSI
+635 SGLDVINNSDGTI

-653 GSFTPTRIT
+653 GSFTDTRIAAGT
-662 SGSMRW
+662 MRW
-668 LPSVNAIFDLSPK
+668 LPSVNAIFDVAP
-681 SRIRTGIYRAM
+681 RMRVRAGVYRAM
-692 SRPAPSALGAGRNI
+692 SRPAPSALGAGRTI

-725 ATGSPRLKPVMS
+725 ATGSPRLKPTMS
-737 WNADLAYE
+737 WNGDLAFE

-761 RFTGGKIPITT
+761 RFSGGKIPITT

-779 GQDYAVPVTQTTN
+779 GQDYAVPVTQTAN
-792 SKDKS
+792 SNDKA
-797 DLYGVEFTASNR
+797 DLYGLEITASNR

-835 QDIRYGDI
+835 QDIRYGDVV
-843 IDSATGDVIPG
+843 DSGTGNLIPG
-854 LIPAAGLSGY
+854 LIPPAGLSGY

-889 SRYYQSFTSD
+889 SRYYQAFTSD

-904 YVEGNNTFDVN
+904 YVEGNNTFDAN
-915 MSYKINK
+915 LSYRISKI
-922 QADIRFQ
+922 ADIRFQ
-929 ALNIF
+929 ALNLF
-934 NEPRVEYMPVVG
+934 NAPRVEYMPVVG

>member
-8 ARMRA
+8 ARLRA
-13 RSALL
+13 RAVLL
-18 TGVSIAAALTAA
+18 TGVSIAAALAA
-30 PAWAQDTQPAP
+30 TPAWAQDSAP
-41 AGKAPAEATAPEVA
+41 ASSDTTA
-55 QETQQEDQIIVT
+55 QETQQEDEIVVT

-88 SVSSKEIGELPGQS
+88 SVSAKEIGDLPGQS

-164 AIKIYKTQQADLIEG
+164 TIKIYKTQQADLIEG

-190 KPLDY
+190 KPLDN
-195 KRRNIQAEIKGNY
+195 KRRNIQAEIKGNF

-229 IDQFNAGDLGKIGI
+229 IDQFNAGDLGRIGI
-243 SIGYQRNDVNDPVER
+243 SLGYQRNDVNAPVER

-278 TEVTRQQGNSGTPYY
+278 TEVTRQQGNAGTPYF

-317 QWQPSPTIDV
+317 QWQPSPTLDV
-327 NLDLQ
+327 NFDLQ
-332 YSRRQYSEARN
+332 YSRRQYSEKRN

-354 RNVVIGDD
+354 RNVVIGDN

-379 LFLRDEKYL
+379 LFLRDEKYF
-388 GFGGNVEWKPTDRLT
+388 GVGGNVEWKPSDRLT
-403 VSADYGYSHTKR
+403 LTADFGYSHTNR
-415 LDITRTVRL
+415 VDITRTVRL

-434 RTAINNQR
+434 RTPINNQR

-457 TYDSRF
+457 TYDPGQSRF
-463 NPADYT
+463 DPTDHDW
-469 AFSDDAQL
+469 FSDDAQL
-477 TRSQDGRDDEIHS
+477 TRSQDGRDDKIFS
-490 ARLDA
+490 GRLDA

-500 GFIERIDVG
+500 GFIERIDIG
-509 GRWAKRSFF
+509 GRWARRQFF
-518 GYSNDLIIQQNDL
+518 GYSNDVIIQQNDL

-543 PFPERSFLGD
+543 PFPERNFFAD
-553 APSPSVGS
+553 SPNKTTIS

-570 FRNYLGTEDPGNTGD
+570 FRNYLGTEDPGSSGD
-585 LRSVDNSDVTE
+585 LRSVDNPDVTE
-596 ETWAGYAMATYSG
+596 ETLAGYAMATYSG
-609 HIGGLA
+609 SVAGIR

-620 GVRGVHTQVTAEGLR
+620 GVRGVHTQVTAQGLR
-635 SGLDVINNSDGSI
+635 AALNVVPVAGGGFI
-648 SLRAN
+648 LRPDTT
-653 GSFTPTRIT
+653 SFTETRIS
-662 SGSMRW
+662 SGTMRW
-668 LPSVNAIFDLSPK
+668 LPSINAIFDIAPK
-681 SRIRTGIYRAM
+681 MRIRTGIYRAM
-692 SRPAPSALGAGRNI
+692 SRPAPSALGAGRRI
-706 TLEVGNGFTSVTDA
+706 TVAEADPGEGFQTIEEA
-720 INSII
+720 IGTIV

-737 WNADLAYE
+737 WNADLAFE

-755 ATAYYK
+755 ATGYYK
-761 RFTGGKIPITT
+761 RFTGGKMPISI
-772 DENFTIG
+772 DETFSIG
-779 GQDYAVPVTQTTN
+779 GQDYQVPVSQTTN
-792 SKDKS
+792 SKDQT

-814 HPLDGLGVKL
+814 KPLDGLGVKL

-869 SAQAFYEIGPISL
+869 SAQAFYEIGPIAL

-889 SRYYQSFTSD
+889 SRYYQAFTSD

-915 MSYKINK
+915 LSYKVNK

-934 NEPRVEYMPVVG
+934 NEPRIEYMPVVG

>member
-1 MALGTIR
+1 MALVSVRT
-8 ARMRA
+8 RA
-13 RSALL
+13 RSVLL
-18 TGVSIAAALTAA
+18 AGVSIAAALAVT
-30 PAWAQDTQPAP
+30 PAWAQDSTPAP
-41 AGKAPAEATAPEVA
+41 AEQAAPEA
-55 QETQQEDQIIVT
+55 APETSKEDQIVVT

-88 SVSSKEIGELPGQS
+88 AVSSKEIGELPGQS

-126 IRGLGSGLSMTTLNK
+126 IRGLGSGLSMTTLNG

-179 GVAGLIELETR
+179 GVAGQIQLETR

-195 KRRNIQAEIKGNY
+195 KRRQIQAEIKGNY

-215 SGKSPYGYRATISY
+215 SGQSGYGYRATASY
-229 IDQFNAGDLGKIGI
+229 IDQFNLGGLGRLGV

-293 HASNSYLYRQMTTS
+293 HASNSYLYRQMITS

-332 YSRRQYSEARN
+332 YSRRQYSEERH

-354 RNVVIGDD
+354 HNVVIGDN
-362 HQMLSA
+362 HELLSA
-368 DGSATLQTLSG
+368 DGSATMQVQSG
-379 LFLRDEKYL
+379 LFQRDEKYL

-403 VSADYGYSHTKR
+403 VTGDFGYSHTTR
-415 LDITRTVRL
+415 LDITRTSRL
-424 RTDPLDIYGV
+424 RTDPFDINGV

-442 IPYHVDFTQSFLPVF
+442 IPYHVDFTQSFLPNF

-463 NPADYT
+463 SPTDYT
-469 AFSDDAQL
+469 AFSDDTQL
-477 TRSQDGRDDEIHS
+477 TRSQDGRDDEILS
-490 ARLDA
+490 ARFDA

-500 GFIERIDVG
+500 GFIQRIDVG
-509 GRWAKRSFF
+509 GRWAQRKFF
-518 GYSNDLIIQQNDL
+518 GYSNDKIITQDSL

-543 PFPERSFLGD
+543 PFAEKDFFSD
-553 APSPSVGS
+553 APSQGLGS
-561 YATFDVLCQ
+561 FATFDVLCQ

-585 LRSVDNSDVTE
+585 LRAVENSDVTE
-596 ETWAGYAMATYSG
+596 ETWAGYAMASFSG
-609 HIGGLA
+609 DIGSLP

-620 GVRGVHTQVTAEGLR
+620 GLRGVHTQVTARGLR

-648 SLRAN
+648 SLREN
-653 GSFTPTRIT
+653 GTFTNTEVT
-662 SGSMRW
+662 AGTMRW
-668 LPSVNAIFDLSPK
+668 LPSINAIFDLSPK
-681 SRIRTGIYRAM
+681 MRIRTGIYRAM
-692 SRPAPSALGAGRNI
+692 SRPAPSALGAGRSI
-706 TLEVGNGFTSVTDA
+706 TLEVGTGFTSVSDA

-725 ATGSPRLKPVMS
+725 ATGSPRLKPTMS
-737 WNADLAYE
+737 WNADAAFE
-745 YYANKDTLFA
+745 YYANKDTLLA
-755 ATAYYK
+755 ATVYYK
-761 RFTGGKIPITT
+761 KFTGGKIPITT

-792 SKDKS
+792 SNDS
-797 DLYGVEFTASNR
+797 ADLYGVEITASNQ
-809 FSWLP
+809 FTWLP
-814 HPLDGLGVKL
+814 KPLDGFGVKL

-843 IDSATGDVIPG
+843 IDSASGDVIPG

-889 SRYYQSFTSD
+889 SRYYQAFTSD

-904 YVEGNNTFDVN
+904 YVEGNNTFDAN
-915 MSYKINK
+915 ISYKINK
-922 QADIRFQ
+922 LADIRFQ
-929 ALNIF
+929 ALNLF

-957 YFLSFRVRLR
+957 YFLSFRLRLR